1 MVLKDAILVT
11 GKEDARCEERQA
23 EGRIKRNESE
33 GRRIWSIKICCA
45 NIIDQH
51 IKFHP
56 SDDFT
61 DIFNTTHPNSAID
74 SL

>member
-1 MVLKDAILVT
+1 MKDIEHQDWL
-11 GKEDARCEERQA
+11 C
-23 EGRIKRNESE
+23 
-33 GRRIWSIKICCA
+33 

-61 DIFNTTHPNSAID
+61 DNFNTTHPNSAID

>member
-1 MVLKDAILVT
+1 MQGRGKHREGQRGMSSEDKDMEHQDWL
-11 GKEDARCEERQA
+11 C
-23 EGRIKRNESE
+23 
-33 GRRIWSIKICCA
+33 

-61 DIFNTTHPNSAID
+61 DIFNTTHPNLAID

>member
-1 MVLKDAILVT
+1 MKDMEHQDWL
-11 GKEDARCEERQA
+11 G
-23 EGRIKRNESE
+23 
-33 GRRIWSIKICCA
+33 

-61 DIFNTTHPNSAID
+61 DISDTTHPNSAID
-74 SL
+74 SQ